1 MADTLLDLAYAA
13 TETHPEDVSVRLRF
27 YSRLVEGELFLLLDA
42 EPTGDHINPK
52 LFDLE
57 DGPIILAFDTET
69 RLTDFTGMPAPYAA
83 LPGRAAV
90 QMLAGQ
96 GLGIGLNLGVAPS
109 SRLLPPEIID
119 WLAETLTERPQ
130 ELQLRAARLYAPKGL
145 PEALLGALDQRL
157 ARMEGLAQMAYL
169 VGAEYEGDRSGHMLA
184 FVDAVA
190 EAEGALARAVQGALS
205 LSGVEAGALDV
216 TFIASDDSRAAEFAR
231 VGLRFDLPQ
240 PQKPDAPIAPGSD
253 PDRPPRL
260 R

>member
-13 TETHPEDVSVRLRF
+13 TESHPEDVSARLRF
-27 YSRLVEGELFLLLDA
+27 YSRLVEGELFLLLEG
-42 EPTGDHINPK
+42 EPIGDHINPK
-52 LFDLE
+52 VFDLE

-96 GLGIGLNLGVAPS
+96 SLGIGLNLGVAPS

-130 ELQLRAARLYAPKGL
+130 ELQLRASRLSPPKGL
-145 PEALLGALDQRL
+145 PEALLSALDQRL

-169 VGAEYEGDRSGHMLA
+169 AGAEYEGGRAGHMLA

-190 EAEGALARAVQGALS
+190 EAEGALANAVQGALS

-216 TFIASDDSRAAEFAR
+216 TFIAADDSRAAEFAR

-253 PDRPPRL
+253 PARPPRL